1 MSASAIPE
9 HASHSPEKSR
19 ALSLATL
26 AHLDEVVAQPAYDP
40 LAVSIGIVHLGP
52 GAFHR
57 AHQAVYADDALGD
70 DPRWGI
76 CAVSLRSSDLRDAL
90 RDQDGLYTVAILD
103 ASISYRVIGSLRE
116 ILVAA
121 EEPARVI
128 ARLAA
133 ESTRMV
139 TLTVTEKGYC
149 LDGSGRLDV
158 GHADIRHDLLHP
170 QAPVSAIGYLVEG
183 LRARRAAGIAPFTT
197 ICCDNLTDNGH
208 KLRAAV
214 IVLARANDPELALW
228 IEREAAFPCTMVDSI
243 VPATDAALRAR
254 VTAIGG
260 LVDQW
265 PVQREAFA
273 QWVIEDRFCNATPD
287 WARLGVTITD
297 DVGGYE
303 SAKLRL
309 LNGAHSAL
317 AYLGLAAGHGSV
329 AEAMADAPL
338 AAFVRSLMRED
349 IRPAV
354 NVPRGLDI
362 DRYIDVVLDR
372 FRNPAMR
379 HELAQ
384 IAWDGSKKLPFRLL
398 GTISDA
404 LAAKRPIERL
414 CIPIAAWMQFVCGK
428 AGGDRRITDPLADRL
443 LEIGDA
449 CTGEAG
455 ADVARFLELDTVFP
469 SDLRG
474 SPTFFAALN
483 AAYSELQTT
492 R

>member
-1 MSASAIPE
+1 MSASVLSGLAPP
-9 HASHSPEKSR
+9 SPDAPR
-19 ALSLATL
+19 GLSLATRDQ
-26 AHLDEVVAQPAYDP
+26 LDDAVARPGYDP
-40 LAVSIGIVHLGP
+40 RTVSIGIVHLGP

-57 AHQAVYADDALGD
+57 AHQAVYADDALVD

-90 RDQDGLYTVAILD
+90 REQDGLYTVAVLD
-103 ASISYRVIGSLRE
+103 AQVSYRVIGSLRE

-121 EEPARVI
+121 EDPARVV

-149 LDGSGRLDV
+149 LDGNGRLDV
-158 GHADIRHDLLHP
+158 GHDDIRHDLLHP

-183 LRARRAAGIAPFTT
+183 LRARRAAGVAPFTT

-214 IVLARANDPELALW
+214 IVLARANDPELAAW

-243 VPATDAALRAR
+243 VPATDAALRSR
-254 VTAIGG
+254 VATVGA
-260 LVDQW
+260 LVDCW
-265 PVQREAFA
+265 PVQREAFS
-273 QWVIEDRFCNATPD
+273 QWVIEDRFCNAAPD

-297 DVGGYE
+297 DVAGYE

-329 AEAMADAPL
+329 AEAMADSRL
-338 AAFVRSLMRED
+338 ADFVRTLMRED

-362 DRYIDVVLDR
+362 DRYIDNVLAR

-404 LAAKRPIERL
+404 LAAGRPIDRL
-414 CIPIAAWMQFVCGK
+414 CAPIAAWMHFVRAK
-428 AGGDRRITDPLADRL
+428 AQGDRRIIDPLAERL
-443 LEIGDA
+443 LGIADA
-449 CTGEAG
+449 CTGDATG
-455 ADVARFLELDTVFP
+455 DVARFLTLDTVFAP
-469 SDLRG
+469 ALRDD
-474 SPTFFAALN
+474 PAFARAVATSY
-483 AAYSELQTT
+483 AAQQGA